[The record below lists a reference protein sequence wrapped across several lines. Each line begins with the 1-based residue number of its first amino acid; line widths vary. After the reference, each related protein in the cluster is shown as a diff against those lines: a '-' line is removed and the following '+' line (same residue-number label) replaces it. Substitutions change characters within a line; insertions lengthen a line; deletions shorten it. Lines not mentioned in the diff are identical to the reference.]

1 MKTYITE
8 EQLTKI
14 DETIKLLIT
23 DKLLIKLKELK
34 KKYGIEFYYDRQTN
48 MNLFW
53 KMVIDEIDNLPNT
66 NHYKQS
72 LIASNLW
79 DINKNR
85 NDVILKY
92 MVIKGYETD
101 YKFLQQWQTT
111 DLEFFIEWELQRKYL
126 LPRISIADLLRMDNY
141 KKHFQQYTKK
151 YCDKEAL
158 DYTTKVLSHI
168 DSLYTG
174 LTREEQ
180 FKLLAIIGQYTH
192 NPEMTFDQ
200 IHYEL
205 HKN

>member
-14 DETIKLLIT
+14 DESIKLLIT

-34 KKYGIEFYYDRQTN
+34 KKYGIEFYYDRLTN

-85 NDVILKY
+85 NDVIFKY
-92 MVIKGYETD
+92 MAIKGYETD
-101 YKFLQQWQTT
+101 YTFLQQWQTT
-111 DLEFFIEWELQRKYL
+111 DLECFIEWELQRKYL
-126 LPRISIADLLRMDNY
+126 LPRISIEDLLRMDNY

-158 DYTTKVLSHI
+158 DYTTKLLSLI
-168 DSLYTG
+168 DSLYND

-180 FKLLAIIGQYTH
+180 FKLLVIIGQYTH